1 MIIYLHGFRSAPA
14 SIKAQA
20 LKARM
25 TERGLA
31 DRFWCEQLPVSPRA
45 AIAHAE
51 AAIARAR
58 AAGLTPTVVG
68 SSLGGYYATWLAEH
82 HDLQAVLVNP
92 AVVAPLELGAYV
104 GTQDNMYTGERFE
117 FTRGHIDELR
127 ALEVPAV
134 SRPQRYWLLVETGD
148 EVLDY
153 RHAVDKYAGAR
164 QTVLEGGD
172 HGFSR
177 WGDYLDAVIA
187 FAGLGGTFDAG
198 LGDTPFAGLG
208 GTLDA
213 GLGGTFDAGLGGT
226 TDAGPGSTTCAGN
239 ATGAQAGASA
249 RTSASPGNSGPTAA
263 DDARP

>member
-45 AIAHAE
+45 AIALAE

-198 LGDTPFAGLG
+198 LG
-208 GTLDA
+208 
-213 GLGGTFDAGLGGT
+213 GTFDAGPSGI

-263 DDARP
+263 GDARP

>member
-45 AIAHAE
+45 AIALAE

-198 LGDTPFAGLG
+198 LGGIT
-208 GTLDA
+208 DA
-213 GLGGTFDAGLGGT
+213 GPSGI

>member
-45 AIAHAE
+45 AIALAE

-153 RHAVDKYAGAR
+153 RHAVDKYAGAH

-187 FAGLGGTFDAG
+187 F
-198 LGDTPFAGLG
+198 
-208 GTLDA
+208 A

>member
-134 SRPQRYWLLVETGD
+134 SRPQCYWLLVETGD

-177 WGDYLDAVIA
+177 WGDYLDAVSA
-187 FAGLGGTFDAG
+187 FAGLGGTFDAR
-198 LGDTPFAGLG
+198 
-208 GTLDA
+208 
-213 GLGGTFDAGLGGT
+213 LGGT